1 MRTKIEQETSEFA
14 VRGAEGTDGEVRQAR
29 RQALRATLVI
39 LVPFLLAVLL
49 GISHRLDGVRS
60 ATRELVDLAVQTG
73 LAEEGG
79 HRPISELAHELAE
92 RVYGDKHDEGDAA
105 RYESLVRVIAKE
117 VDRMEGRTPEERLER
132 FEAEARKTLLR
143 SSLFPSGLHAA
154 LVLFFPALFISG
166 FWRAVQGIRQASAFL
181 PNRFPSFASYVWYRR
196 YRQLLEQQQHWFFW
210 RRLGFALLMGYGV
223 IYLLAPVG
231 VRAMVIGDYLTLN
244 AIPGEP
250 TYPYLLTAFSQ
261 APPFSVGFAGFYLY
275 SLTLFVQRF
284 ATHDLNDRIFVP
296 LVLRGIT
303 VALLG
308 WVLGELGEEGGLSQV
323 LVFAVGIF
331 PQAGLQAIAKM
342 TQTTVDRLSQE
353 GASGFK
359 TIPEIDF
366 WKETTLQE
374 LGINDFNDL
383 AKANLDQLLFD
394 LGMNPGVLLRAVDR
408 AVLVQVLGA
417 EAAGKLAAIPLFTA
431 SDLVL
436 YTRGQD
442 AWTPY
447 WNAVGITPAFPRGDK
462 LDEKEMREREETVEE
477 ALGAKDVC
485 LQLEHL
491 VHDRNVRTV
500 IDNLVSYESL

>member
-1 MRTKIEQETSEFA
+1 MRTKIEQETTGLTA
-14 VRGAEGTDGEVRQAR
+14 RNPEGMDGEIRQAR
-29 RQALRATLVI
+29 RRALRATLAI

-49 GISHRLDGVRS
+49 GIGHRIDGVRS
-60 ATRELVDLAVQTG
+60 ATRELVDIAVQTG
-73 LAEEGG
+73 MAEEGA

-92 RVYGDKHDEGDAA
+92 RVYGEKHDEEIAD
-105 RYESLVRVIAKE
+105 RYESLIRVVAKE
-117 VDRMEGRTPEERLER
+117 VDRMEGATAEDRLNSFEE
-132 FEAEARKTLLR
+132 EAEKTLLR
-143 SSLFPSGLHAA
+143 SSAFPTALHAA

-166 FWRAVQGIRQASAFL
+166 FWRAVQGIKQGSAFL
-181 PNRFPSFASYVWYRR
+181 SGGFPSFGSYIWYER
-196 YRQLLEQQQHWFFW
+196 YRHLLKRQEHWYFW

-231 VRAMVIGDYLTLN
+231 VKSMVIGDYLTLN

-250 TYPYLLTAFSQ
+250 TYPFLLTAFEK

-275 SLTLFVQRF
+275 SLTLFVRRF

-308 WVLGELGEEGGLSQV
+308 WVLGELGEEGGLSRV

-353 GASGFK
+353 GTSGFK

-383 AKANLDQLLFD
+383 AKANLDELLFD

-408 AVLVQVLGA
+408 SVLVHVLGA
-417 EAAGKLAAIPLFTA
+417 EAADKLAAIPLFTA

-442 AWTPY
+442 AWAPY
-447 WNAVGITPAFPRGDK
+447 WKNAVRFPRGDR
-462 LDEKEMREREETVEE
+462 LDEKKKREREEIVEE

>member
-1 MRTKIEQETSEFA
+1 
-14 VRGAEGTDGEVRQAR
+14 
-29 RQALRATLVI
+29 
-39 LVPFLLAVLL
+39 
-49 GISHRLDGVRS
+49 
-60 ATRELVDLAVQTG
+60 
-73 LAEEGG
+73 
-79 HRPISELAHELAE
+79 
-92 RVYGDKHDEGDAA
+92 
-105 RYESLVRVIAKE
+105 
-117 VDRMEGRTPEERLER
+117 
-132 FEAEARKTLLR
+132 
-143 SSLFPSGLHAA
+143 
-154 LVLFFPALFISG
+154 
-166 FWRAVQGIRQASAFL
+166 
-181 PNRFPSFASYVWYRR
+181 
-196 YRQLLEQQQHWFFW
+196 
-210 RRLGFALLMGYGV
+210 
-223 IYLLAPVG
+223 
-231 VRAMVIGDYLTLN
+231 MVIGDYLTLN

-250 TYPYLLTAFSQ
+250 TYPFLLTAFEN

-383 AKANLDQLLFD
+383 AKANLDELLFD
-394 LGMNPGVLLRAVDR
+394 LGMNPGVLMRAVDR
-408 AVLVQVLGA
+408 SVLVHVLGA

-436 YTRGQD
+436 YTRGDQ
-442 AWTPY
+442 
-447 WNAVGITPAFPRGDK
+447 
-462 LDEKEMREREETVEE
+462 LDEKMKREREELVEE
-477 ALGAKDVC
+477 ALGAKDIC
-485 LQLEHL
+485 IQIEHL
-491 VHDRNVRTV
+491 DHDRNVRTV
-500 IDNLVSYESL
+500 IDNLVFYKSL